1 MKLTFTKMHGL
12 GNDFVVLDG
21 ISQSV
26 SLTAAQWKWLGD
38 RHFGVGADQMLL
50 VEAAT
55 RPEIDFRYR
64 IFNHDGNEVEH
75 CGNGARCFVRFV
87 TDRGLTTKR
96 TIKVETVN
104 GVIELRLQEDGQ
116 VTVDMGAPI
125 FTPAQVPFHAAMAST
140 SAHPHTWDLPLA
152 GKSVAL
158 TVLSMGNPHAVQ
170 VVTDMALAPVLT
182 QGPLI
187 EAHAAFPRRVNAGYM
202 QIVDRHAIALRVYE
216 RGAGETLAC
225 GTGACAAVVAG
236 ILSGLLDSPVVVRP
250 AALGEHAG
258 TLTIEWAGGTAPVL
272 MTGPVA
278 TVFTGEI
285 TVPDLA

>member
-1 MKLTFTKMHGL
+1 MKPAFTKMHGL

-26 SLTAAQWKWLGD
+26 SLTPAQWKWLGD

-50 VEAAT
+50 VEAST
-55 RPEIDFRYR
+55 REGIDFRYR
-64 IFNHDGNEVEH
+64 IFNNDGGEVEH

-87 TDRGLTTKR
+87 TDQGLTTKR

-104 GVIELRLQEDGQ
+104 GVIELRLQNDGQ

-125 FTPAQVPFHAAMAST
+125 FTPAQVPFDTSQARA
-140 SAHPHTWDLPLA
+140 SAHPHTWEVPVD
-152 GKSVAL
+152 GKTVTL
-158 TVLSMGNPHAVQ
+158 TALSMGNPHAVQ
-170 VVTDMALAPVLT
+170 MVADVATAPVLT

-187 EAHAAFPRRVNAGYM
+187 EAHAAFPRHVNAGYM
-202 QIVDRHAIALRVYE
+202 QIVDRHHIALRVYE

-236 ILSGLLDSPVVVRP
+236 ILRGLLDSPVVVRP
-250 AALGEHAG
+250 HAMGEHEG
-258 TLTIEWAGGTAPVL
+258 TLTIAWAGGDAPVL

-278 TVFTGEI
+278 TVFSGEV
-285 TVPDLA
+285 TVPVLP